1 MKTIVIEADDQIYKE
16 IVKFLRNYPNDKVEF
31 YNDPSDTMFTEE
43 NRKQYQKALNELE
56 QGETISLQ
64 DLKREK
70 YNV

>member
-1 MKTIVIEADDQIYKE
+1 MKTIVIEADDQTYNE
-16 IVKFLRNYPNDKVEF
+16 IFKFLKHYPNDKVKF
-31 YNDPSDTMFTEE
+31 YNDPNDIIFTEE

-64 DLKREK
+64 DLKSGK